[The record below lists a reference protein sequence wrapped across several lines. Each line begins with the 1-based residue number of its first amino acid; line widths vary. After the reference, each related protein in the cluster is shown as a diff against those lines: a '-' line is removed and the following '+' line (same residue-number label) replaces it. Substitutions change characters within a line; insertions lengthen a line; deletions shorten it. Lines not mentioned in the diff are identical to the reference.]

1 MNANEN
7 TIFTKLRILFLL
19 LLELFM
25 AVKL

>member
-7 TIFTKLRILFLL
+7 SILTKLRILFLL
-19 LLELFM
+19 LLMLFM